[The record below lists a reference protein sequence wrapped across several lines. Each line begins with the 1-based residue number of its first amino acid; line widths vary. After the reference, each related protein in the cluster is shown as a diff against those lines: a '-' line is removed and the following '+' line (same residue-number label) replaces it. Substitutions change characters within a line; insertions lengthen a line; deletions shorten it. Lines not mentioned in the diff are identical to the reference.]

1 MMDEMME
8 MMDNKK
14 SHGNKLVCISSVVLL
29 QDVMHCNWIFLL
41 NMLWLCDGSVLQAFL
56 LSSLSLTIQRIMFH
70 LSLCVCRLSKE
81 LQQKDKIIES
91 LHTKLQQRPDTPS
104 SSHAPSETTDQSD
117 RTSFVSDER
126 ASINEDLELCS
137 DVDAVSEYAQEE
149 PAPRSTN
156 AGMWTDTVTHTGI
169 QMHNKHEYAYDYE
182 RTDMQ

>member
-1 MMDEMME
+1 
-8 MMDNKK
+8 
-14 SHGNKLVCISSVVLL
+14 
-29 QDVMHCNWIFLL
+29 
-41 NMLWLCDGSVLQAFL
+41 
-56 LSSLSLTIQRIMFH
+56 MFH

-156 AGMWTDTVTHTGI
+156 AGM
-169 QMHNKHEYAYDYE
+169 
-182 RTDMQ
+182 